1 LKWISSK
8 DPQDRIQFKK
18 MQEKIRKMIT
28 KEKNKSWEKACTT
41 VES

>member
-1 LKWISSK
+1 
-8 DPQDRIQFKK
+8 